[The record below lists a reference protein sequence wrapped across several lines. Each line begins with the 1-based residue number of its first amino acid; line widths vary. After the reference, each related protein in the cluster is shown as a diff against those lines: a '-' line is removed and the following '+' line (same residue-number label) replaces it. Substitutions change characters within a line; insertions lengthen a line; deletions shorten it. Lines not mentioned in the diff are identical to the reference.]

1 MKKIATRSFW
11 PRSPSR
17 PRSPPR
23 REAGAAGAGEAQE
36 LLRAGAAHVH
46 ARQRPRRDAG
56 PLRHDAQGHRASRA
70 SCTGN
75 ADEKAD
81 QVWLADL
88 TADMLSEG
96 TQTRTA
102 GQIAE
107 EAARM
112 GGSLDVSVGENRTD
126 IGGDVLTEFGP
137 ADDRARRR
145 RRAQPEAARVR
156 ARAAQG
162 GPRPAAL
169 GRQEPAAAA
178 RPGEAPRASST
189 ATRPTD
195 ASSRPRRCS
204 RATRSRRSADF
215 YDEQFR
221 RRPRPS
227 LRGRPLRRAG
237 GRGRRAEGLLRL
249 EAPARHPRPPSATAT
264 ERARRLPAGPAGR
277 SAVHDQHRHTGHRP
291 LAVRTGT
298 GSFLMNVLLGGS
310 FSSRITSNI
319 REQKGYTYSPQGQ
332 LSTRYRDAYW
342 VEIADVTTDK
352 TGPAIK
358 EILGEIDRLQAEPPS
373 EKELKAFQNYRA
385 GIFVL
390 QNSSRGGII
399 GQLEFVD
406 LHGLPA
412 DYLNGYV
419 RPRLR
424 HDAAAG
430 PGDGQEVPQGRS
442 GHDRRRGRQED
453 RRGPAQGVRAAE
465 VARSRVSGFWFLVS
479 GRGGATPVTSPRPT
493 TPHPRRLL
501 RAPRA

>member
-1 MKKIATRSFW
+1 MKKIATLVLAALALSPALASAAEKQAPPAPAKPKNFSLPA
-11 PRSPSR
+11 PRTFTLDNGLAVTLVPYGTT
-17 PRSPPR
+17 PKVT
-23 REAGAAGAGEAQE
+23 
-36 LLRAGAAHVH
+36 VH
-46 ARQRPRRDAG
+46 LAV
-56 PLRHDAQGHRASRA
+56 L
-70 SCTGN
+70 TGN

-137 ADDRARRR
+137 QMIALVADVARNPKLPESELARLKADRARQLSVAKSQPQPLAQERL
-145 RRAQPEAARVR
+145 RAVLYGDSPYGRVFPTEAMLSGYTIAQVRDFYTSHFGAARAHLYVVGR
-156 ARAAQG
+156 FDA
-162 GPRPAAL
+162 PAV
-169 GRQEPAAAA
+169 EAAA
-178 RPGEAPRASST
+178 RKAFSDWKPGAAS
-189 ATRPTD
+189 A
-195 ASSRPRRCS
+195 
-204 RATRSRRSADF
+204 
-215 YDEQFR
+215 
-221 RRPRPS
+221 
-227 LRGRPLRRAG
+227 
-237 GRGRRAEGLLRL
+237 
-249 EAPARHPRPPSATAT
+249 PPSATAKSA
-264 ERARRLPAGPAGR
+264 RAVYLLDRPGAPQSTINIAIPVIDPSQSDWDRL
-277 SAVHDQHRHTGHRP
+277 
-291 LAVRTGT
+291 
-298 GSFLMNVLLGGS
+298 FLMNVLLGGA

-352 TGPAIK
+352 TGPAIH

-390 QNSSRGGII
+390 QNSSRGGIV

-419 RPRLR
+419 
-424 HDAAAG
+424 
-430 PGDGQEVPQGRS
+430 GRVY
-442 GHDRRRGRQED
+442 
-453 RRGPAQGVRAAE
+453 A
-465 VARSRVSGFWFLVS
+465 
-479 GRGGATPVTSPRPT
+479 T
-493 TPHPRRLL
+493 TPEQVQEMAKKYLKDDQATIVVVGDKKIVEDQLKEFGPLK
-501 RAPRA
+501 